1 MNSMKKFCLALLTI
15 ALIASGCIEKQETVN
30 LSITREPGINKND
43 TAVKVAI
50 ASVIS
55 PKESIGYYEGMIQYI
70 SKKLG
75 GPVKI
80 VQRRTYREIN
90 DLIKNNE
97 IDFAFV
103 CSGPYVEGNEE
114 FGMKLL
120 VVPQL
125 YGKTTY
131 NSYIIV
137 PEKSNYTN
145 LSDLRGKRFA
155 FTDPLSNSGR
165 LYPEYMLSV
174 MNETPESFF
183 GVDDNGRNNYFYTYS
198 HDNSIIAVADR
209 LAEGAAV
216 NSQVYNYFINEKPE
230 IISRT
235 RIIEVSPNFTN
246 PPVVVSGKVDPFLE
260 KKLKEIFLE
269 MDKDE
274 EGEKILSSIMID
286 RFVTIDDSA
295 YDSIREMRNKIK

>member
-1 MNSMKKFCLALLTI
+1 MNSMKKFFLTLLTI
-15 ALIASGCIEKQETVN
+15 ALIATGCIEKQEKVN
-30 LSITREPGINKND
+30 LSITGEPGIIEND
-43 TAVKVAI
+43 TSVKVAI

-165 LYPEYMLSV
+165 LYPAYRLSV

-183 GVDDNGRNNYFYTYS
+183 GVDDNGRNNYIYTYS

-209 LAEGAAV
+209 LVEGAAV
-216 NSQVYNYFINEKPE
+216 NSQVYNYYINEKPE

-235 RIIEVSPNFTN
+235 RIIEVSPFFAN

-286 RFVTIDDSA
+286 RFVTIDNSA
-295 YDSIREMRNKIK
+295 YDSIREMRNMIK

>member
-1 MNSMKKFCLALLTI
+1 MKNLFLIPLIIVIIILTS
-15 ALIASGCIEKQETVN
+15 SGCIQKQEEIN
-30 LSITREPGINKND
+30 LSMVRELDAIEND
-43 TAVKVAI
+43 TSVKVAI

-55 PKESIGYYEGMIQYI
+55 PKESFVYYEGMIQFI

-90 DLIKNNE
+90 DLIKNEE

-103 CSGPYVEGNEE
+103 CSGPYVEGNLE

-137 PEKSNYTN
+137 PVNSSYRNF
-145 LSDLRGKRFA
+145 SDLRGKRFA

-165 LYPEYMLSV
+165 LYPAYRLSV
-174 MNETPESFF
+174 MNETLESFF
-183 GVDDNGRNNYFYTYS
+183 GTDDKDRNNYFYTYS

-216 NSQVYNYFINEKPE
+216 NSQVYEYFKDEKPE

-235 RIIEVSPNFTN
+235 RIIEVSPPFAN
-246 PPVVVSGKVDPFLE
+246 PPVVVSGKIDPFLE
-260 KKLKEIFLE
+260 QRLKDIFLE

-295 YDSIREMRNKIK
+295 YDSIREMRNLIK

>member
-1 MNSMKKFCLALLTI
+1 MNSMKKLF
-15 ALIASGCIEKQETVN
+15 LIPLFFLIISSGCIEEHKTLN
-30 LSITREPGINKND
+30 LSITREQDIIDND
-43 TAVKVAI
+43 ASVKVAI

-55 PKESIGYYEGMIQYI
+55 PKESVEYYEEMIQYI

-75 GPVKI
+75 GPIKI
-80 VQRRTYREIN
+80 VHKRTYKEIN
-90 DLIKNNE
+90 DLIKNEE

-103 CSGPYVEGNEE
+103 CSGPYVEGNSE

-120 VVPQL
+120 VAPRL

-137 PEKSNYTN
+137 HPNSSYTN

-155 FTDPLSNSGR
+155 FTDPLSNSGW
-165 LYPEYMLSV
+165 LYPAYRLSV
-174 MNETPESFF
+174 LNETPESFF
-183 GVDDNGRNNYFYTYS
+183 GTDNNGRNNYFYTYS

-216 NSQVYNYFINEKPE
+216 NSQVYNYLVNKEPQ

-235 RIIEVSPNFTN
+235 RIIEVSPLFAN
-246 PPVVVSGKVDPFLE
+246 PPVVVSRKVDPFLE
-260 KKLKEIFLE
+260 KKLKDIFLE

-274 EGEKILSSIMID
+274 KGKMILSNIMID
-286 RFVTIDDSA
+286 RFVTINDSA
-295 YDSIREMRNKIK
+295 YDSIREMRNIIK